1 MSNRFTTSTVTT
13 DNNSTMVSLLAGP
26 KKVRNFLWG
35 EPPSDPAERKLLFKI
50 DWFVLSYVCSVYWVN
65 YLDRSNVSNAYVS
78 GMKADLNMK
87 GDEFNVINT
96 VFTVGYIV
104 GMVPNNI
111 MLLKVRPKYWLTFCC
126 AAWGLLT
133 LGLYKVHSYRQICAI
148 RFFQALFESST
159 FSGSH
164 LILGSWYNSEDIVN
178 IDTGRVQTSELAKR
192 SAIFTGSG
200 LLGSIFSSFMQ
211 AAIHTNMDGYRGLA
225 GWRWLF
231 IIDFIITVPI
241 CIYGFVFFPDTPDT
255 CKAFYF
261 KAEEIEMAKARVKNP
276 KMESHFDWSVIRR
289 VIGRWHWWLFSFLWV
304 LGGENESFG
313 SNSLFALWLKNDP
326 SYTVAQI
333 NHYPMG
339 MYGVGIVATF
349 CCALYVDHTGGRYH
363 WHVAVFIALSVLIS
377 AIMILANPLKTSVM
391 FAAQYISG
399 ISYAGQATF
408 FAWANLVTRHDLQ
421 ERAIVLASMNMFS
434 GAVNAWYSL
443 LLYKATTVPKFR
455 PGAIAMICTTVLTII
470 TAAVIRYLQLREQK
484 NEKLNLHMITG
495 KSSDS
500 TDLEIGSVE
509 GLPAKSSAKVEV
521 LAMDSKEKELV

>member
-1 MSNRFTTSTVTT
+1 MGI
-13 DNNSTMVSLLAGP
+13 LAGP

-35 EPPSDPAERKLLFKI
+35 EPPSDPKESSLLFKI

-65 YLDRSNVSNAYVS
+65 YLDRSNLSNAYVS
-78 GMKADLNMK
+78 GMKEDLGMK
-87 GDEFNVINT
+87 GNEFNVINT

-104 GMVPNNI
+104 GMIPNNL

-126 AAWGLLT
+126 MSWGLLT
-133 LGLYKVHSYRQICAI
+133 LGLYKVSNYKQICAI

-178 IDTGRVQTSELAKR
+178 ENTGKVQTSELAKR
-192 SAIFTGSG
+192 SAVFTGSG

-241 CIYGFVFFPDTPDT
+241 CLYGFIFFPDTPDT

-261 KAEEIEMAKARVKNP
+261 RPEEIQLAKDRVKNP
-276 KMESHFDWSVIRR
+276 EMESKFDWSVFRR

-313 SNSLFALWLKNDP
+313 SNSLFALWLKN
-326 SYTVAQI
+326 SKQYTVAQI

-349 CCALYVDHTGGRYH
+349 ACALYVDHTGGRYH
-363 WHVAVFIALSVLIS
+363 WHVAVFTAGCLLIS
-377 AIMILANPLKTSVM
+377 AIMILANPLNTGVM

-399 ISYAGQATF
+399 ISYAGQASF

-443 LLYKATTVPKFR
+443 LLYKATSVPKFR
-455 PGAIAMICTTVLTII
+455 PGAIAMICTTILTVA
-470 TAAVIRYLQLREQK
+470 TAVIIRCLQLKENKQY
-484 NEKLNLHMITG
+484 NL
-495 KSSDS
+495 SYVSDKTS
-500 TDLEIGSVE
+500 DLEAGSVDGVPLKE
-509 GLPAKSSAKVEV
+509 SHEV
-521 LAMDSKEKELV
+521 LVAQNSYEKSI